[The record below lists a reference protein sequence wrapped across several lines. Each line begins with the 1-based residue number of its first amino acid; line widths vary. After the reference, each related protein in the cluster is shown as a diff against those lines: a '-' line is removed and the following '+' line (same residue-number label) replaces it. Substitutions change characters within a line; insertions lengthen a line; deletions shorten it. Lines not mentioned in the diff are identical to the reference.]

1 MLRRFGNE
9 RGFTLMELLIS
20 VAIVVILAG
29 VGIPIYIQFQ
39 ARAKAS
45 EANTNLNGIKLSQ
58 EGYKLSN
65 GGYQTCAQHPAGTPD
80 QNAVAWTGNADFNAI
95 GFSTNGPVLFKYAV
109 AAVAPSG
116 SAAATF
122 TAEALGD
129 TDGDGDGDGDGDTVF
144 YLVTDNTAPTVAAT
158 GYTPATSLA
167 IDGTPSDD

>member
-65 GGYQTCAQHPAGTPD
+65 GAYQSCAQHPAGTPD
-80 QNAVAWTGNADFNAI
+80 ESAVAWTGNADFNAI

-122 TAEALGD
+122 TGEALGD
-129 TDGDGDGDGDGDTVF
+129 TDGDGDTVF
-144 YLVTDNTAPTVAAT
+144 YLVTDSTAPTVATA